1 MLMFQQ
7 REAVWT
13 VFINSENSENS
24 VNSVNSVNGVNS
36 LWHSANFISDGIFFF
51 QNKYISYKSSW

>member
-13 VFINSENSENS
+13 VFINSANSANS
-24 VNSVNSVNGVNS
+24 VDSVNGVNS